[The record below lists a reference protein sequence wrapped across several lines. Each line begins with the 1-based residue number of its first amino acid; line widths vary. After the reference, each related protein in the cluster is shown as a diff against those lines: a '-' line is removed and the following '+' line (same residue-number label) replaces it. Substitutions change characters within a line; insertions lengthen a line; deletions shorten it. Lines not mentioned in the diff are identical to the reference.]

1 MEIMKKILLL
11 LSLLFLSSMVIAQD
25 EDAQS
30 EESTEETTEE
40 EQSPWKMGGN
50 FAFLINQSTFNDD
63 WLGGGVSN
71 YSANLLV
78 SYDINYKKEKLTWDT
93 KFLGDYGVTRTK
105 DQDFDRKTNDRLEV
119 NSVLGYQ
126 MGESKWSYSGML
138 NFRTQFAP
146 GYIFDRDADGN
157 ETRTL
162 QTEFMS
168 PAFLQFGLGAQWRDS
183 ENLRVNLS
191 PATGRVIL
199 ASSAFTT
206 TAGYEDGDFFG
217 LDAGKRARY
226 EFGGAVNFYGKF
238 KIMKGITA
246 ENFVNLYANYL
257 EDFGNIDIDYTLNL
271 VMKVNSIIST
281 NFTFQAIYDDNAV
294 KGFQVRQVLGVGVNF
309 AL

>member
-1 MEIMKKILLL
+1 MKKRLLAL
-11 LSLLFLSSMVIAQD
+11 AMLFISTLAFAQQ
-25 EDAQS
+25 ED
-30 EESTEETTEE
+30 ESTNDEASKTEE
-40 EQSPWKMGGN
+40 EKGPWTMGGN
-50 FAFLINQSTFNDD
+50 FSFLINQSTFNDD

-71 YSANLLV
+71 FSGNLLV
-78 SYDINYKKEKLTWDT
+78 SYDINYKKGKITWDN

-105 DQDFDRKTNDRLEV
+105 DQDFNRKTNDRLEV

-126 MGESKWSYSGML
+126 MGDSKWSYSGMM

-146 GYIFDRDADGN
+146 GYIFDQDEDGN
-157 ETRTL
+157 EIRTL

-183 ENLRVNLS
+183 ENLRVNIS

-226 EFGGAVNFYGKF
+226 EFGAAINAYGKF

-246 ENFVNLYANYL
+246 ENFLNLYGNYL
-257 EDFGNIDIDYTLNL
+257 ENVGNIDIDYTLNL
-271 VMKVNSIIST
+271 VMKVNELIST
-281 NFTFQAIYDDNAV
+281 NFTIQAIYDDNAV
-294 KGFQVRQVLGVGVNF
+294 RGFQIRQVLGVGVNF

>member
-1 MEIMKKILLL
+1 MKKTLLL
-11 LSLLFLSSMVIAQD
+11 LSMLFLSSMVIAQD
-25 EDAQS
+25 E
-30 EESTEETTEE
+30 EETNDEE
-40 EQSPWKMGGN
+40 TGPWTMGGN
-50 FAFLINQSTFNDD
+50 FSFLINQSTFNDD

-71 YSANLLV
+71 FSANVLV
-78 SYDINYKKEKLTWDT
+78 SYDLIYKKDKITWDN
-93 KFLGDYGVTRTK
+93 KFLGDYGLIRTK
-105 DQDFDRKTNDRLEV
+105 DQDFNRKTNDRLEV

-126 MGESKWSYSGML
+126 IGESKWSYSAMM

-146 GYIFDRDADGN
+146 GYVFDQDEEGN

-183 ENLRVNLS
+183 DDLRVNLS

-199 ASSAFTT
+199 ASSDFTT
-206 TAGYEDGDFFG
+206 SPGYVNGDFFG
-217 LDAGKRARY
+217 LDEGKSARY
-226 EFGGAVNFYGKF
+226 EFGAAINAYGKF
-238 KIMKGITA
+238 NIMKGITA
-246 ENFVNLYANYL
+246 ENFLNLYANYL

-271 VMKVNSIIST
+271 VLKVNDLIST

>member
-1 MEIMKKILLL
+1 MKKALLL
-11 LSLLFLSSMVIAQD
+11 LSMLFLSSMVIAQD
-25 EDAQS
+25 E
-30 EESTEETTEE
+30 EETNDEE
-40 EQSPWKMGGN
+40 TGPWTMGGN
-50 FAFLINQSTFNDD
+50 FSFLINQSTFNDD

-71 YSANLLV
+71 FSANVLV
-78 SYDINYKKEKLTWDT
+78 SYDLIYKKDKITWDN
-93 KFLGDYGVTRTK
+93 KFLGDYGLTRTK
-105 DQDFDRKTNDRLEV
+105 DQDFNRKTNDRLEV

-126 MGESKWSYSGML
+126 MGESKWSYSAMM

-146 GYIFDRDADGN
+146 GYVFDQDEEGN

-183 ENLRVNLS
+183 DNLRVNLS

-199 ASSAFTT
+199 ASSDFTT
-206 TAGYEDGDFFG
+206 SPGYVDGDFFG
-217 LDAGKRARY
+217 LDEGKRARY
-226 EFGGAVNFYGKF
+226 EFGAAINAYGKF
-238 KIMKGITA
+238 NIMKGITA
-246 ENFVNLYANYL
+246 ENFLNLYANYL

-271 VMKVNSIIST
+271 VLKVNDLIST